1 MDNDWNVSVG
11 VTFVSVFLF
20 IIIFVFGVVHP
31 VCLFK
36 RTPCQRMNA
45 GVKIQTETL
54 ASVGRPNDTV
64 SAQYHPWFSTI
75 PPTERPVFFFFN

>member
-1 MDNDWNVSVG
+1 M
-11 VTFVSVFLF
+11 SVFLF
-20 IIIFVFGVVHP
+20 IIIFVFDVAHP

-36 RTPCQRMNA
+36 RTPCQCMNA

-64 SAQYHPWFSTI
+64 SVQYRPWLSTV
-75 PPTERPVFFFFN
+75 PLTGRPVFFFLIKIVSLSS